1 MPDSLHLT
9 HFNNAKSPVPQ
20 IGLRGSHE
28 KNGKSAVLRFSKS
41 GFPAF
46 NYLSGLIYFKMGKF
60 RIAIL
65 GGGNIGTSL
74 AKGLIRSKQ
83 FTVDKIVLTEK
94 RESRI
99 SFLKKNGFNVSD
111 DNIKAVADVEIIV
124 MAVKPQQFESLVEE
138 VKNNITSRH
147 ILIST
152 ITGVSHKDIQSV
164 FGSVPNVRIMPNT
177 ALEICESMTC
187 MSFKNMKPGQEE
199 IITSL
204 FDNMGKTLVIPEEL
218 MGAAT
223 VVGACGIAFA
233 LRFMRAMSQGG
244 IEIGFNSEISQLIT
258 AQTVKGAARLILET
272 SNHPESEID
281 KVTTPQGITI
291 SGLNEMEH
299 QGLSSAV
306 IRGLTTSFNKLE
318 NMASKSGK

>member
-1 MPDSLHLT
+1 MI
-9 HFNNAKSPVPQ
+9 HFY
-20 IGLRGSHE
+20 
-28 KNGKSAVLRFSKS
+28 
-41 GFPAF
+41 
-46 NYLSGLIYFKMGKF
+46 NYLSGIISFNMEKFK
-60 RIAIL
+60 IAIL

-74 AKGLIRSKQ
+74 ATGLIKSNQ
-83 FTVDKIVLTEK
+83 FRVDEIVLTEK

-99 SFLKKNGFNVSD
+99 SYLKQVGFNVTE
-111 DNIKAVADVEIIV
+111 DNKEAAAYAELIV
-124 MAVKPQQFESLVEE
+124 LAVKPQQFETLAEE
-138 VKNNITSRH
+138 IKSNITSRH

-152 ITGVSHKDIQSV
+152 ITGVLHKDIESV
-164 FGSVPNVRIMPNT
+164 FGIVPNVRIMPNT

-187 MSFKNMKPGQEE
+187 MSFKNMKPEQKER
-199 IITSL
+199 IASL
-204 FDNMGKTLVIPEEL
+204 FNKLGKTLVIPEEL

-272 SNHPESEID
+272 NNHPESEID

-318 NMASKSGK
+318 IMASKSGK